1 MITMITMTTMTTLPD
16 LDTLRAMTA
25 RFAPVSVAADLA
37 TLDAPERRVLAT
49 LVDAVRV
56 MDDLYLEQVWAGN
69 RAMLARLRED
79 RTALGQARLR
89 YFLINKGPWS
99 RLDHDRPFLPDAPP
113 KPGGAGFYPADATKD
128 EVAAWLSS
136 PEGEAGRGF
145 FTTIRRDAAGRLMT
159 VPYSVEYRDTL
170 EELAR
175 RLRDAA
181 ALTRQPSLAH
191 FLRLRADAFLSDD
204 YHASDVAWMEIDA
217 SIEPTIGPYEVYE
230 DGWFN
235 AKAAFEAFIT
245 VRDEHETQRLAD
257 FGRHLQM
264 LEDHLPVDPQ
274 HRNPRLGALAP
285 IRVVNLVFAAGEGNR
300 GVQTAAFNL
309 PNDERVIRE
318 HGAKRVMLRNVQQAK
333 FQHVLLPIAG
343 RALAPGDRG
352 RVSFDAFFA
361 HILLHELMH
370 GLGPHDIRVAGRE
383 TTVRQELK
391 ETYSAIEEA
400 KADIAAQWALE
411 FLTDRG
417 FIDAAVA
424 REGPAT
430 VLASM
435 FRSLRFGINE
445 AHGRGVAIQL
455 NFLLQEGAVRVE
467 TDGTFSVEPSRLR
480 DAVTALTKEILTLQ
494 AEGDYSRARAMIARL
509 GMIRPEM
516 QRVLDR
522 LDDVPVDIEPRFAT
536 AEALVTAEQMWGPP
550 FLARF
555 SWRAGGPKAG

>member
-1 MITMITMTTMTTLPD
+1 MTSLPD
-16 LDTLRAMTA
+16 LDTLHAMTA

-37 TLDAPERRVLAT
+37 TLDAPERRVLAM

-56 MDDLYLEQVWAGN
+56 LDDLYLDQVWADN
-69 RAMLARLRED
+69 RATLARLHED

-99 RLDHDRPFLPDAPP
+99 RLDHDRPFLPDVPP
-113 KPGGAGFYPADATKD
+113 KPAGAGFYPADATRD
-128 EVAAWLSS
+128 EVAAWLAS

-145 FTTIRRDAAGRLMT
+145 FSTIRRDAAGRLT
-159 VPYSVEYRDTL
+159 AVPYSAAYRGPL
-170 EELAR
+170 EQLAG
-175 RLRDAA
+175 RLREAA
-181 ALTRQPSLAH
+181 ALTRQPSLAR

-204 YHASDVAWMEIDA
+204 YFPSDVAWMEIDA

-245 VRDEHETQRLAD
+245 VRDEHETRRLSD

-264 LEDHLPVDPQ
+264 LEDHLPVDPR
-274 HRNPRLGALAP
+274 HRNPALGALAP

-333 FQHVLLPIAG
+333 FRQALLPIAG
-343 RALAPGDRG
+343 RALAPGDRE
-352 RVSFDAFFA
+352 RVSFDAFFT

-370 GLGPHDIRVAGRE
+370 GLGPHEIRVGGRA

-391 ETYSAIEEA
+391 ETFSAIEEA
-400 KADIAAQWALE
+400 KADIAAQWALD
-411 FLTDRG
+411 FLAERG
-417 FIDAAVA
+417 LVDATVA
-424 REGPAT
+424 RGAAAT

-467 TDGTFSVEPSRLR
+467 ADGTFAVEPSRLR
-480 DAVTALTKEILTLQ
+480 DAVTALAREILTLQ
-494 AEGDYSRARAMIARL
+494 AEGDYARACAMIARL

-516 QRVLDR
+516 QHVLDR
-522 LDDVPVDIEPRFAT
+522 LEDVPVDIEPRF
-536 AEALVTAEQMWGPP
+536 VTAEGLLQ
-550 FLARF
+550 
-555 SWRAGGPKAG
+555 